1 MSTFRTTAARTKP
14 AKRESPSAPSPEP
27 LPQLEGWQ
35 RWRSLVLILLGGQ
48 LPYLAFVGFGFWPL
62 AFVAFVPFLFVLEWE
77 RERRP
82 RMLLGLAWIHGAIQH
97 AGGYYWLVDM
107 LQNFSGFGSLAN
119 IGISSVFWFFQGGQ
133 MVVFAWLYTRA
144 RSRGWAVFPVA
155 VAGFCATE
163 LFYPFLFPAF
173 VGNSF
178 VELTALIQIV
188 DLGGPVLL
196 TGLYIAANV
205 AVYELLVALLS
216 RTRLP
221 RTSPA
226 IAVGAIALS
235 LLYGVYRIDEVEGRM
250 SAAPK
255 ITVGMVQANMGIFAK
270 RSDPR
275 EGHRRHVED
284 TLRLEREVN
293 PDLVVWPESAFAYFV
308 PASRGNLQRFVT
320 GRIRT
325 PLLFGGLARRDR
337 KSFNTAFLVDGEG
350 DVIATYDKTFLL
362 AFGEYLPF
370 GDTFP
375 ILYEWSP
382 NSGRFSPGTHQKPMP
397 FEDYRISTLICY
409 EDVLPGFTRAAVQ
422 EADPHLLVNITND
435 AWFGD
440 THEPWIH
447 LALARFRAVE
457 HHRYLV
463 RSTNSGV
470 SAIIDPLGR
479 VTAVSGTFT
488 REVLSG
494 EVAMLEE
501 GTLFETLGSWPGWI
515 ALVSI
520 VVFAIRRRGALRRRE
535 KA

>member
-1 MSTFRTTAARTKP
+1 MKKRERLRPQKP
-14 AKRESPSAPSPEP
+14 AAAPTEVEP
-27 LPQLEGWQ
+27 KAPPPTGFQ
-35 RWRSLVLILLGGQ
+35 RWRSLLIVLLGAN
-48 LPYLAFVGFGFWPL
+48 LPYLAFVGFGYWPL
-62 AFVAFVPFLFVLEWE
+62 AFVAFTPFLFMLEWE
-77 RERRP
+77 LEGSLRKA
-82 RMLLGLAWIHGAIQH
+82 LLLAWLHGAIQH

-107 LQNFSGFGSLAN
+107 LQNFSGFGTLAN
-119 IGISSVFWFFQGGQ
+119 VGISSIFWLFQGGQ
-133 MVVFAWLYTRA
+133 MVLFAWLYLRA
-144 RSRGWAVFPVA
+144 RKRGWPILPVA

-178 VELTALIQIV
+178 VELPALIQIV

-196 TGLYIAANV
+196 TGIYLASNV
-205 AVYELLVALLS
+205 AVYELITALL
-216 RTRLP
+216 RRERLP
-221 RTSPA
+221 RLSPA
-226 IAVGAIALS
+226 ITIGAIALS
-235 LLYGVYRIDEVEGRM
+235 LGYGAYRIAEVEGRM
-250 SAAPK
+250 AEAPK
-255 ITVGMVQANMGIFAK
+255 LTVGLVQANMGIFQK
-270 RSDPR
+270 RQDPR
-275 EGHRRHVED
+275 EGHHRHVED
-284 TLRLEREVN
+284 TLRLEEEVN
-293 PDLVVWPESAFAYFV
+293 PDLVIWPESAFAYFV
-308 PASRGNLQRFVT
+308 PATRGNLKRFVT

-325 PLLFGGLARRDR
+325 PLLFGGLARRER

-370 GDTFP
+370 GETFP

-382 NSGRFSPGTHQKPMP
+382 NSGHFTPGSHQKPMP

-440 THEPWIH
+440 TQEPWIH
-447 LALARFRAVE
+447 LALARFRAIE

-479 VTAVSGTFT
+479 VTVESGTFT
-488 REVLSG
+488 RETLSG
-494 EVAMLEE
+494 EVAMLDDA
-501 GTLFETLGSWPGWI
+501 TLFEYLGSWPGWI
-515 ALVSI
+515 ALL
-520 VVFAIRRRGALRRRE
+520 AIGWMTFRKRGPLRRQV
-535 KA
+535 AA